1 MTNMIPEN
9 LFDLTPEQEQE
20 SKSMYNGKVVKCL
33 IAPYHSYN
41 DLGPHV
47 THVMY
52 LFPERDLSYQETRT
66 MMSKVANSSVTN
78 DIKEFM
84 FITTNMNIIQDMI
97 QGCVRILTE
106 NGDIIDCPSAPFAAN
121 IHTIRYDML
130 ENKHYQKTPTEES
143 LFIKSTNEIIESIN
157 NATSFTKE
165 EYEKLSN
172 RIGMIGEE
180 FIQQKLREMLSEKM
194 PREDEVDRLEAEL
207 ERLKKRRDVINKA
220 TK

>member
-106 NGDIIDCPSAPFAAN
+106 NGNVVDCPEKPFAAN

-130 ENKHYQKTPTEES
+130 ENKYYQKTDAEDSSYT
-143 LFIKSTNEIIESIN
+143 KSINEIIEAIN
-157 NATSFTKE
+157 TKSFTRD
-165 EYEKLSN
+165 EYEEMSN